1 MIALSTKKDIYVFSL
16 FLLLLPFALLT
27 GPAIP
32 DIILSL
38 IALYF
43 LIKSIQLKLFYVYKF
58 LIIKLSIFFSLY
70 LILSSLISSDPI
82 YSLFEYGIV
91 FYFRYFFYVLG
102 AIYLFKNNKS
112 LIDNLGKY
120 SLFIVF
126 FLIIDTNIQ
135 LIFGKNIFNFGI
147 EYHGRLSSVF
157 RDELIIGIFLASF
170 CPIVLA
176 LTLKKYNL
184 NINNKYIILFIL
196 TSFVTILVSG
206 ERAAT
211 LHYIIF
217 IFIIF
222 ALSKSVS
229 FKKLFIVLISICSI
243 FALLISFSE
252 SVNKRYTE
260 TFRDYSETQ
269 FKLPF
274 TIIHEG
280 HMKSGIKMFY
290 DKPLFGHGPKMF
302 RKLCNNKDYHNKYSC
317 SSHPHNYYIQLLV
330 ETGLVGVFF
339 LILTFFSILIYFLR
353 NLIFKINKDLENVDS
368 DFRIVL
374 MASLFSMIWPLAPT
388 FDFFNNW
395 YNVILY
401 TNIALI
407 LLSFNKI
414 VLNK

>member
-16 FLLLLPFALLT
+16 FFLLLPFAILT

-32 DIILSL
+32 DVILSF

-43 LIKSIQLKLFYVYKF
+43 LIKSIQLKLFYVYKS

-82 YSLFEYGIV
+82 YSLFEYGVI
-91 FYFRYFFYVLG
+91 FYFRYLFYVLG
-102 AIYLFKNNKS
+102 VIYLFKNNKS
-112 LIDNLGKY
+112 LIDNFGKY

-135 LIFGKNIFNFGI
+135 LIFGKNIFNFEI
-147 EYHGRLSSVF
+147 EYFGRLSSIF

-170 CPIVLA
+170 CPMVLG

-196 TSFVTILVSG
+196 ISFSTILISG

-229 FKKLFIVLISICSI
+229 FKKLFIVLITICSV

-252 SVNKRYTE
+252 SVNKRFTE
-260 TFRDYSETQ
+260 TLSDYSETQ

-274 TIIHEG
+274 TNIHEG
-280 HMKSGIKMFY
+280 HIKSGIKMFY

-302 RKLCNNKDYHNKYSC
+302 RKLCDNQDYYHKHSC
-317 SSHPHNYYIQLLV
+317 SSHPHNYYIQLLA
-330 ETGLVGVFF
+330 ETGLVGIFF
-339 LILTFFSILIYFLR
+339 LILTFFSILIYFIR
-353 NLIFKINKDLENVDS
+353 NLISKINKDLDNVDS
-368 DFRIVL
+368 DFNIIL
-374 MASLFSMIWPLAPT
+374 MASLFSIIWPIAPT

-395 YNVILY
+395 YNVILF
-401 TNIALI
+401 TNISLI

-414 VLNK
+414 VFNK